1 MIPDERLG
9 LMFACCHPALA
20 LEAQVPLTLRLVG
33 GLTVPRSRRALL
45 VPETTI
51 TQRLV
56 RAKQK
61 IRVSGIPLEE
71 PPPRPARPAG
81 CAPSSPSST

>member
-1 MIPDERLG
+1 MSRAARTPPMIPDERLG
-9 LMFACCHPALA
+9 LMFACCHPALT

-33 GLTVPRSRRALL
+33 GLTVPEIARMLL

-51 TQRLV
+51 NQRLV
-56 RAKQK
+56 RAKKK

-71 PPPRPARPAG
+71 PPRDRLF
-81 CAPSSPSST
+81 